1 MNLYLFSTSAFL
13 ASDFEIVP
21 TWLKLLADSDWL
33 TGSLNLLLWLA
44 PFLVTLIG
52 LHLILFKP
60 MMAYL
65 TERDAETIGAKKNA
79 AELNEQV
86 DARLEEL
93 NAKIK
98 KAKADAGQIRADA
111 RIQATAD
118 GQKIIDAARA
128 KAEKEVAEAVQRVQV
143 ERDTASQALKQ
154 SAETLS
160 TEIAGQVLG
169 RALEA

>member
-21 TWLKLLADSDWL
+21 TWLKYLADSNWL

-44 PFLVTLIG
+44 PFLVTLVG

-60 MMAYL
+60 MMNYL
-65 TERDAETIGAKKNA
+65 TERDSETIGARKA
-79 AELNEQV
+79 AADLNKEV
-86 DARLEEL
+86 DGRMDEL
-93 NAKIK
+93 NAKLK
-98 KAKADAGQIRADA
+98 TAKAEAGQIRADA
-111 RIQATAD
+111 RVKATAE

-128 KAEKEVAEAVQRVQV
+128 EAEKEVGAAVQRVQV